1 MLTSLLVLDREVIG
15 IFQQIPYKYS
25 EWVIGIGIGMLR
37 VAKCEVCDE
46 KSPLY
51 FATVAKDLK
60 MIALLLSN
68 KRLIDVCQVGGRQR
82 DVGIIYQPAVKILIS
97 KPSEDQIYFLDIA
110 AGKRPEILLFAQ
122 KTNRKFDLPP
132 FKVNDVSALLVEIGF
147 IMISQLLI
155 GLYTSVNSPVFPGWL
170 SPVTTETF
178 TSSTFIH
185 TMVITGGLSFFWILS
200 RWWSRSLESDV
211 IFFRLKD
218 AFDATWQQW
227 IAVANLYIVSSL
239 VYSAVNHMGVTG
251 IEVPLL
257 SGAAAILLARV
268 LYYGI
273 PI

>member
-1 MLTSLLVLDREVIG
+1 MLCEALSPSL
-15 IFQQIPYKYS
+15 QH
-25 EWVIGIGIGMLR
+25 LR
-37 VAKCEVCDE
+37 KVEG
-46 KSPLY
+46 
-51 FATVAKDLK
+51 
-60 MIALLLSN
+60 MIAFLLSD
-68 KRLIDVCQVGGRQR
+68 KRSIDVCRVGSRQR
-82 DVGIIYQPAVKILIS
+82 VVEVVYQPAIKSLIT
-97 KPSEDQIYFLDIA
+97 KPSEDLIYFRDTA
-110 AGKRPEILLFAQ
+110 AGKRPDTLLFAG
-122 KTNRKFDLPP
+122 KTKRKFDLPP

-170 SPVTTETF
+170 SPITTETF

-185 TMVITGGLSFFWILS
+185 TIVITGGLSFFWILS

-211 IFFRLKD
+211 VFFRLKD

-227 IAVANLYIVSSL
+227 IAVANLYIASSL
-239 VYSAVNHMGVTG
+239 AYSAVNHMGVTG

-257 SGAAAILLARV
+257 SGAAAILVARV

>member
-1 MLTSLLVLDREVIG
+1 
-15 IFQQIPYKYS
+15 
-25 EWVIGIGIGMLR
+25 
-37 VAKCEVCDE
+37 
-46 KSPLY
+46 
-51 FATVAKDLK
+51 
-60 MIALLLSN
+60 MIAFLLSD
-68 KRLIDVCQVGGRQR
+68 KRSIDVCRVGSRQR
-82 DVGIIYQPAVKILIS
+82 VVEVVYQPAIKSLIT
-97 KPSEDQIYFLDIA
+97 KPSEDLIYFRDTA
-110 AGKRPEILLFAQ
+110 AGKRPDTLLFAE
-122 KTNRKFDLPP
+122 KTKRNFELPP

-170 SPVTTETF
+170 SPITTETF

-185 TMVITGGLSFFWILS
+185 TIVITSGLSFFWILS

-211 IFFRLKD
+211 VFFRLKD

-227 IAVANLYIVSSL
+227 IAVANLYIASSL
-239 VYSAVNHMGVTG
+239 AYSAVNHMGVTG

-257 SGAAAILLARV
+257 SGAAAILVARV

>member
-1 MLTSLLVLDREVIG
+1 MKSNRVHIDRNQNVACVGEALPQVKTMLAFL
-15 IFQQIPYKYS
+15 PN
-25 EWVIGIGIGMLR
+25 
-37 VAKCEVCDE
+37 E
-46 KSPLY
+46 KRSI
-51 FATVAKDLK
+51 DL
-60 MIALLLSN
+60 
-68 KRLIDVCQVGGRQR
+68 CPTGGRQR
-82 DVGIIYQPAVKILIS
+82 FAGVVFQPAIKSLIT
-97 KPSEDQIYFLDIA
+97 KPSEDLIYFRDIA
-110 AGKRPEILLFAQ
+110 SGKRHDINLFAGKR
-122 KTNRKFDLPP
+122 NRKFDLPP
-132 FKVNDVSALLVEIGF
+132 FKVNDKSALLVEIGF
-147 IMISQLLI
+147 LMISQLLI
-155 GLYTSVNSPVFPGWL
+155 GLYTSINSPVFPGWL
-170 SPVTTETF
+170 SPVTTESF

-211 IFFRLKD
+211 VFFRLKD

-239 VYSAVNHMGVTG
+239 AYSAINHMGVTG